1 MKRLICLCYTFCLL
15 GILTFS
21 GHAQTGDSCLI
32 DLSAAAASLVQAQ
45 ARASSGDTA
54 AAIAKIRELQAQ
66 LDAIVANCDG
76 ATSSTIQPTPAPAE
90 TNQPSATATAPPI
103 PTRFT
108 ASNGILSFRLPA
120 GWVSFEQGNSVF
132 IGTSTTTA
140 QGLGQFTPP
149 IGDNLGAG
157 LVLGTTKQLAPT
169 VRTGANF
176 VDVLVAYQSQLRLG
190 GFSVSEEL
198 TPTTWQNN
206 PAGRFIFQNTSMS
219 GIMQVIEFEAEANG
233 LHLLVFVVSA
243 PSNSG
248 QLETSLTDLLDSIEI
263 ALP

>member
-1 MKRLICLCYTFCLL
+1 MKRLIYLCYTLCLL
-15 GILTFS
+15 GILTNFS
-21 GHAQTGDSCLI
+21 QAQTGDSCLI

-76 ATSSTIQPTPAPAE
+76 TTSANIQPTPAPSE
-90 TNQPSATATAPPI
+90 TDQPSATATTPPI

-120 GWVSFEQGNSVF
+120 GWTSFEQGNSVF
-132 IGTSTTTA
+132 IGTSQTTA
-140 QGLGQFTPP
+140 QGLVQFSPP
-149 IGDNLGAG
+149 IGDDLGAG

-169 VRTGANF
+169 IRDGGNF

-190 GFSVSEEL
+190 GYTVSDEL

-206 PAGRFIFQNTSMS
+206 PAGRFIFQNSSMA
-219 GIMQVIEFEAEANG
+219 GIMQVIELQPEADG
-233 LHLLVFVVSA
+233 LHLLVFIVST
-243 PSNSG
+243 PSNSDL
-248 QLETSLTDLLDSIEI
+248 LEGSLTDLLDSIEI
-263 ALP
+263 ELP